1 MSVNVDWMKVYVIQ
15 KKKNR
20 MIDGRRTCNYTEL
33 DDWSSC
39 KDSYMCN
46 PSTYY
51 YECNKAWILTNI

>member
-1 MSVNVDWMKVYVIQ
+1 
-15 KKKNR
+15 